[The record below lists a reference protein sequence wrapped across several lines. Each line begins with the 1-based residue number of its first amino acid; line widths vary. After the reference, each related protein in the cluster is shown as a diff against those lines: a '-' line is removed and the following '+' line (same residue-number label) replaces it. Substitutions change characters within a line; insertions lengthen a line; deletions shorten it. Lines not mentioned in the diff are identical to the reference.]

1 MKFSNFFISTLKE
14 NPSDSRLVSH
24 NLMIRSGMI
33 KLETSGIYTWMPLG
47 YRVLKKIIKI
57 IEVEHEKKFINQIL
71 MPTIQ
76 SAEIWKTSKRYD
88 SYGKEMLKI
97 VDRYSK
103 ELLYGPTNEEMIT
116 VLGKQFIKSY
126 KNLPRYFYHIQS
138 KFRDEIRP
146 RFGVM
151 RAREF
156 IMKDAYSFDINEKS
170 GEETYVNFFKLYL
183 KIFEKLGIPILP
195 VRALSGEIGGH
206 LSHEFHMVVD
216 SGESEIFYNKSI
228 EKNDFKNIELNKI
241 LKLESYTDDF
251 YNKIPKK
258 IEIPSFRS
266 IELGHIFL
274 FGSKYSDSFDFTINS
289 ESGKFKPYMGSYGIG
304 ISRIPAAIIELF
316 HDKNG
321 IIWPKEVSP
330 FQIILI
336 NLLNDNET
344 TKDFCEKLYDQLI
357 SS

>member
-1 MKFSNFFISTLKE
+1 M
-14 NPSDSRLVSH
+14 
-24 NLMIRSGMI
+24 
-33 KLETSGIYTWMPLG
+33 
-47 YRVLKKIIKI
+47 
-57 IEVEHEKKFINQIL
+57 
-71 MPTIQ
+71 
-76 SAEIWKTSKRYD
+76 
-88 SYGKEMLKI
+88 
-97 VDRYSK
+97 
-103 ELLYGPTNEEMIT
+103 
-116 VLGKQFIKSY
+116 
-126 KNLPRYFYHIQS
+126 
-138 KFRDEIRP
+138 
-146 RFGVM
+146 
-151 RAREF
+151 
-156 IMKDAYSFDINEKS
+156 
-170 GEETYVNFFKLYL
+170 
-183 KIFEKLGIPILP
+183 
-195 VRALSGEIGGH
+195 RALSGEIGGH

-357 SS
+357 SSNFEVIYDDRNERSGTKFADADLIGIPLQVIVGKNLTDKRKVSIKYRNNHNEFEIDASDCPKSLMEIING